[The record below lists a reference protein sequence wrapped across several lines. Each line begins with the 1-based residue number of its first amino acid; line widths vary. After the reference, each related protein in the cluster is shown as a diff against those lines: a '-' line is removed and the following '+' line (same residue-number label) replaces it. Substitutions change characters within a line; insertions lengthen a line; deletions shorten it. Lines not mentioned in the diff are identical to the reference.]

1 MGRPTKLKLS
11 FSEES
16 LLEQAQYLNNVLEE
30 RRSKI
35 FSQQTKIA
43 GLIKNLEDAMNLQ
56 NVISNNDKA
65 IQTYLNVKTDLI
77 KIQKDVIVA
86 KLKVEPTKDNN
97 VKTSLTPEEMLEL
110 SKGFNDAKKKMKE
123 GFN

>member
-11 FSEES
+11 FTEDS

-35 FSQQTKIA
+35 FSHQTKIA
-43 GLIKNLEDAMNLQ
+43 GLIKGLDDAINLQ

-86 KLKVEPTKDNN
+86 KLKLDPTKDTN
-97 VKTSLTPEEMLEL
+97 TSQTLTPEEMLEL
-110 SKGFNDAKKKMKE
+110 SKGFNDAKKKLKE
-123 GFN
+123 GL

>member
-16 LLEQAQYLNNVLEE
+16 LLEQSQYLNNVLEE

-86 KLKVEPTKDNN
+86 KLKVEPPKESDKNTIPSQED
-97 VKTSLTPEEMLEL
+97 MLEL
-110 SKGFNDAKKKMKE
+110 SKRFNDAKKQMKD
-123 GFN
+123 GLK

>member
-16 LLEQAQYLNNVLEE
+16 LLEQSQYLNNVLEE

-86 KLKVEPTKDNN
+86 KLKVEPPKESDKNAIP
-97 VKTSLTPEEMLEL
+97 SQEDMLEL
-110 SKGFNDAKKKMKE
+110 SKRFNDAKKQMKD
-123 GFN
+123 GLK

>member
-1 MGRPTKLKLS
+1 MARPTKLKLS

-16 LLEQAQYLNNVLEE
+16 LLEQSQYLNNVLEE

-43 GLIKNLEDAMNLQ
+43 GMIKTLEDALNLQ

-86 KLKVEPTKDNN
+86 KLKVEPPKETDKNAIPSQED
-97 VKTSLTPEEMLEL
+97 MLEL
-110 SKGFNDAKKKMKE
+110 SKRFNDAKKQMKD
-123 GFN
+123 GLK